1 MPGTKEIRSKI
12 ASVKS
17 TQKITKAMQM
27 VATSKMRRAQERM
40 RLARPYAQKM
50 RNVIGHLTEANPDY
64 RHPFLVTREPKA
76 VGFIV
81 ISTDRGLAGALNANV
96 FKQTLLLMREWQGK
110 GAQVSLCIIGT
121 KGLAFFRRLSV
132 PILANVSHLGDRPH
146 VKDLI
151 GTVKVM
157 LDAYRAGALDR
168 LLLVNAQ
175 FVNTMTQRAA
185 VEQLLPIEAL
195 DTEGLQ
201 EHWDYI
207 YEPEAAYI
215 LDGLLMRYIESQVY
229 RAAVENVA
237 SEMAARMVAMKA
249 ASDNAGKLIT
259 ELQLIY
265 NKARQ
270 AAITK
275 RSEEHTS
282 ELQSQSNLVCR
293 LLLEKKK
300 KKSKKRPHLSIE
312 VQAAFNSIR

>member
-1 MPGTKEIRSKI
+1 MPGTKEIRAKI
-12 ASVKS
+12 SSVKN

-40 RLARPYAQKM
+40 KLARPYARRM
-50 RNVIGHLTEANPDY
+50 LEVIGHLTEANPDY
-64 RHPFLVTREPKA
+64 RHPFLVTREARA
-76 VGFIV
+76 VGIIV
-81 ISTDRGLAGALNANV
+81 ISSDRGLAGALNANV
-96 FKQTLLLMREWQGK
+96 FRETLRLTREWQGK
-110 GAQVSLCIIGT
+110 GVTVSLCLIGT
-121 KGLAFFRRLSV
+121 KALNFFRRLPL
-132 PILANVSHLGDRPH
+132 PILASVTRLGDKPH

-151 GTVKVM
+151 GTVKVV
-157 LDAYRAGALDR
+157 LDGYRSGQLDR

-175 FVNTMTQRAA
+175 FVNTMTQRPVAQ
-185 VEQLLPIEAL
+185 QLLPIEAL

-207 YEPEAAYI
+207 YEPDAAGI

-249 ASDNAGKLIT
+249 ASDNAGKLIS

-275 RSEEHTS
+275 ELSEI
-282 ELQSQSNLVCR
+282 VGG
-293 LLLEKKK
+293 
-300 KKSKKRPHLSIE
+300 
-312 VQAAFNSIR
+312 AAAV

>member
-40 RLARPYAQKM
+40 KQARPYAQKM
-50 RNVIGHLTEANPDY
+50 RNVIGHLNEANPDY
-64 RHPFLVTREPKA
+64 RHPFLVTREPRA
-76 VGFIV
+76 IGIIV

-96 FKQTLLLMREWQGK
+96 FKQTLMLMREWQGK
-110 GAQVSLCIIGT
+110 GAQVSLCLIGS
-121 KGLAFFRRLSV
+121 KGLSFFRRLGT
-132 PILANVSHLGDRPH
+132 PILANVSDLGDRPH

-151 GTVKVM
+151 GSVKVM
-157 LDAYRAGALDR
+157 LDAYRTGELDR
-168 LLLVNAQ
+168 LFLVNAH
-175 FVNTMTQRAA
+175 FVNTMTQKPT
-185 VEQLLPIEAL
+185 VEQLLPVEAM

-207 YEPEAAYI
+207 YEPDAAAI
-215 LDGLLMRYIESQVY
+215 LDTLLMRYIESQVY
-229 RAAVENVA
+229 RGAVENVA
-237 SEMAARMVAMKA
+237 SEMAARMIAMGA
-249 ASDNAGKLIT
+249 ASDNASKLIS

-275 RSEEHTS
+275 ELSEI
-282 ELQSQSNLVCR
+282 VGG
-293 LLLEKKK
+293 
-300 KKSKKRPHLSIE
+300 
-312 VQAAFNSIR
+312 AAAV

>member
-27 VATSKMRRAQERM
+27 VATSKMRRAQDRM
-40 RLARPYAQKM
+40 RQARPYAEKM

-64 RHPFLVTREPKA
+64 RHPFLQPRDDVKG
-76 VGFIV
+76 VGVIV
-81 ISTDRGLAGALNANV
+81 VSSDRGLAGALNANV
-96 FKQTLLLMREWQGK
+96 FKQALYLMRDWQGK
-110 GAQVSLCIIGT
+110 SATASLCLIGA
-121 KGLAFFRRLSV
+121 KGTVFFRRLGV
-132 PILANVSHLGDRPH
+132 PILANVSHLGDAPH
-146 VKDLI
+146 IKDLI

-157 LDAYRAGALDR
+157 LDAYREGKIDR
-168 LLLVNAQ
+168 LFLVNAQ
-175 FVNTMTQRAA
+175 FVNTMTQKPV
-185 VEQLLPIEAL
+185 VEQLLPVQPI
-195 DTEGLQ
+195 DTAELQ

-207 YEPEAAYI
+207 YEPEAAKI

-237 SEMAARMVAMKA
+237 SEQAARMVAMKA
-249 ASDNAGKLIT
+249 ASDNASELIS

-275 RSEEHTS
+275 ELSEI
-282 ELQSQSNLVCR
+282 VGG
-293 LLLEKKK
+293 
-300 KKSKKRPHLSIE
+300 
-312 VQAAFNSIR
+312 AAAV